1 MDHVYSTTTEHKKY
15 KHLTY
20 DERVIIQIRFQD
32 GWSANRIAKEIGCAP
47 NTIRNELRRGT
58 VTLYRGHIQR
68 YKAKH
73 GQAVYEQNRSA
84 CGRRYAVLEKNAFL
98 RYVDHQVK
106 NSGWS
111 LDACRGSALLTG
123 TFSKDQVVCTKTL
136 YSYVD
141 LGLMNTRNHNLP
153 EKLQRNTKSRRVRE
167 HKKNLGRSIEE
178 RPKEVNSR
186 EEFGHWEAD
195 LVLGQKS
202 ANDKA
207 LLTLVERK
215 SRQYWMIPIESREAA
230 SVMNAF
236 KEIQNIYS
244 EHFSDVFKTI
254 TTDNGS
260 EFSRL
265 AELETITGT
274 LVYFT
279 HPYTSCEKG
288 SNERHNGLIRR
299 FIPKGKRIDD
309 YSIDEISNI
318 ELWCNSLPRKILGYR
333 TPDEIFEN
341 ELDNIYRMHSAC

>member
-1 MDHVYSTTTEHKKY
+1 MDHVYSTTTERKKG

-20 DERVIIQIRFQD
+20 DERVIIQVRHQD
-32 GWSANRIAKEIGCAP
+32 GWSANKISKEIGCAP
-47 NTIRNELRRGT
+47 NTVRNELKRGT
-58 VTLYRGHIQR
+58 VTLYRGKLQR

-73 GQAVYEQNRSA
+73 GQTVYEQNRSA
-84 CGRRYAVLEKNAFL
+84 CGRRYAALEKSAFL
-98 RYVDHQVK
+98 RYVDNQVK
-106 NSGWS
+106 NCGWS
-111 LDACRGSALLTG
+111 LDACYGNALLTG
-123 TFSKDQVVCTKTL
+123 IFSKNQVVCTKTL
-136 YSYVD
+136 YNYVD

-153 EKLQRNTKSRRVRE
+153 EKLRRNTKSRRTRE
-167 HKKNLGRSIEE
+167 RKKNLGRSIDE
-178 RPKEVNSR
+178 RSREVDSR

-202 ANDKA
+202 GNDKA

-215 SRQYWMIPIESREAA
+215 SRQYWMIPIENRETD
-230 SVMNAF
+230 SVMKAF
-236 KEIQNIYS
+236 KEIQDMYS

-260 EFSRL
+260 EFSKL
-265 AELETITGT
+265 AELESKTGT

-288 SNERHNGLIRR
+288 SNERHNGIIRR
-299 FIPKGKRIDD
+299 FIPKGKRISD
-309 YSIDEISNI
+309 YGLDEISNI

-341 ELDNIYRMHSAC
+341 ELDNIYRLRTA